1 MRMQLLIPAMAMLA
15 VLGARG
21 AGAAGSDGA
30 PASDGLK
37 PGDVLD
43 QKSAQRAEGLLP
55 PEILKHYQHNE
66 YVNPISD
73 WPANVYNWPE
83 DFQAGSKQ
91 NTGRYTTGK
100 LGEILETA
108 SGKQPAYIIGFPFPE
123 IDPADPAAAVKI
135 LWNFYYRTY
144 YFGNLRAESQLNM
157 MSPGS
162 LERRLDVDVSFMY
175 YDGVPEQERVKN
187 NPQNFLY
194 QQLVVVNSPN
204 DLQGTGSLSWR
215 YRDPQKRDSSWAYV
229 PALRRV
235 RAVSPANRSDGFLGS
250 DMSQDDGP
258 FFDGKPEDF
267 DWKLKG
273 EVDQLRLVDPMN
285 LQGKS
290 GNNWL
295 SNGGW
300 RADWPA
306 DLKFLGY
313 MDPQWRGVSWAPIAA
328 GLAKRRFYVIE
339 GTPRDKYYLFG
350 KIELYLD
357 KISFQGAWNR
367 KFGWKGELLNI
378 EQVMAWNPHTVTR
391 PNGKKDWV
399 QGTNQAFQCAESIKL
414 ERATVAGIKS
424 SPTANFDAR
433 LTFDPKLF
441 DLDAL
446 SQHGK

>member
-1 MRMQLLIPAMAMLA
+1 MRTRVVLIHAVVMLILLVATGVRADAP
-15 VLGARG
+15 G
-21 AGAAGSDGA
+21 GAAS
-30 PASDGLK
+30 SDGLK

-43 QKSAQRAEGLLP
+43 QRTFQKAEGLLP
-55 PEILKHYQHNE
+55 SEILKHYEHNE

-73 WPANVYNWPE
+73 WPANLYNWPE
-83 DFQAGSKQ
+83 DFLAGSKQ
-91 NTGRYTTGK
+91 NAGRYTTGK
-100 LGEILETA
+100 LGEILESA
-108 SGKQPAYIIGFPFPE
+108 RGKQPAYIIGFPFPD
-123 IDPADPAAAVKI
+123 IDPADPSAGVKI

-175 YDGVPEQERVKN
+175 YDGVPEQERLKN

-194 QQLVVVNSPN
+194 QQLVVVMSPN

-290 GNNWL
+290 ANSWL
-295 SNGGW
+295 
-300 RADWPA
+300 
-306 DLKFLGY
+306 
-313 MDPQWRGVSWAPIAA
+313 
-328 GLAKRRFYVIE
+328 
-339 GTPRDKYYLFG
+339 
-350 KIELYLD
+350 
-357 KISFQGAWNR
+357 
-367 KFGWKGELLNI
+367 
-378 EQVMAWNPHTVTR
+378 

-399 QGTNQAFQCAESIKL
+399 QGTNQAFQCAENIKL

-424 SPTANFDAR
+424 SATATFDGR

>member
-1 MRMQLLIPAMAMLA
+1 MRTRVLIPVVVMLILLVA
-15 VLGARG
+15 SGVLADAPG
-21 AGAAGSDGA
+21 GAA
-30 PASDGLK
+30 PSDGLK

-43 QKSAQRAEGLLP
+43 QRNWQRAEGLLP
-55 PEILKHYQHNE
+55 PEILKHYEKNE

-100 LGEILETA
+100 LGEILESA
-108 SGKQPAYIIGFPFPE
+108 SGKQPAYIIGFPFPD
-123 IDPADPAAAVKI
+123 IDAADPSAGVKI

-157 MSPGS
+157 MSPAS
-162 LERRLDVDVSFMY
+162 LERRLDVDVRFMY

-194 QQLVVVNSPN
+194 QQLVVVMSPN

-267 DWKLKG
+267 TWTMKSQ
-273 EVDQLRLVDPMN
+273 VDSLRLVDPLN
-285 LQGKS
+285 LEGKS
-290 GNNWL
+290 SNLWL
-295 SNGGW
+295 PTGGW
-300 RADWPA
+300 RADWP
-306 DLKFLGY
+306 DRPFLGY
-313 MDPQWRGVSWAPIAA
+313 MDPQWKGVSWAPIAA
-328 GLAKRRFYVIE
+328 GLARRPFYVVE
-339 GTPRDKYYLFG
+339 GVPKDTYYLYG
-350 KIELYLD
+350 KVELYLD
-357 KISFQGAWNR
+357 TIGFQGAWNR
-367 KFGWKGELLNI
+367 KFSWKGELLNTT
-378 EQVMAWNPHTVTR
+378 QVMAWNPHTVVR

-399 QGTNQAFQCAESIKL
+399 QGSNQAFQCSENVKIN
-414 ERATVAGIKS
+414 RATIAGIKS
-424 SPTANFDAR
+424 SPKAGFDAR
-433 LTFDPKLF
+433 IKFDPSHF
-441 DLDAL
+441 AL
-446 SQHGK
+446 ESLARYGK

>member
-1 MRMQLLIPAMAMLA
+1 MRTRVVLSHAVVMLILLVATGVRADTP
-15 VLGARG
+15 GS
-21 AGAAGSDGA
+21 AAS
-30 PASDGLK
+30 SDGLK

-43 QKSAQRAEGLLP
+43 TKSAQRAEGLLP

-100 LGEILETA
+100 LGEILESA
-108 SGKQPAYIIGFPFPE
+108 SGKQPAYIIGFPFPD
-123 IDPADPAAAVKI
+123 IDPADPSAGVKI

-175 YDGVPEQERVKN
+175 YDGVPEQERLKN

-204 DLQGTGSLSWR
+204 DLQGTSSLTWR
-215 YRDPQKRDSSWAYV
+215 YRDADKRDSNWAYV

-267 DWKLKG
+267 TWKLVG
-273 EVDQLRLVDPMN
+273 EAEQLRLVDP
-285 LQGKS
+285 LSFDGKS
-290 GNNWL
+290 NSVWL
-295 SNGGW
+295 PTGGW
-300 RADWPA
+300 RARWPTG
-306 DLKFLGY
+306 LKSLGY
-313 MDPQWRGVSWAPIAA
+313 MDSDWKGVGWAPISAA
-328 GLAKRRFYVIE
+328 LAKRSFWVIE
-339 GTPRDKYYLFG
+339 GVPKDKYYLYG
-350 KIELYLD
+350 KIQLYID
-357 KISFQGAWNR
+357 K
-367 KFGWKGELLNI
+367 E
-378 EQVMAWNPHTVTR
+378 
-391 PNGKKDWV
+391 
-399 QGTNQAFQCAESIKL
+399 
-414 ERATVAGIKS
+414 
-424 SPTANFDAR
+424 
-433 LTFDPKLF
+433 TFD
-441 DLDAL
+441 
-446 SQHGK
+446 

>member
-1 MRMQLLIPAMAMLA
+1 MRMQLLIPAIAMLA

-83 DFQAGSKQ
+83 DSQAASKQ
-91 NTGRYTTGK
+91 NGGRYTTGR
-100 LGEILETA
+100 LGEILESA
-108 SGKQPAYIIGFPFPE
+108 SGKQPAYIIGFPFPD
-123 IDPADPAAAVKI
+123 IDPADPSAGVKI
-135 LWNFYYRTY
+135 LWNYFYRTY

-175 YDGVPEQERVKN
+175 YDGVPEQERLKN

-267 DWKLKG
+267 TWKLVG
-273 EVDQLRLVDPMN
+273 EEEILRQVDPFALAKDCN
-285 LQGKS
+285 FFQLPE
-290 GNNWL
+290 
-295 SNGGW
+295 GGW
-300 RADWPA
+300 RSVFKDVPT
-306 DLKFLGY
+306 FGFQ
-313 MDPQWRGVSWAPIAA
+313 DPNWKGIAWAPKVMH
-328 GLAKRRFYVIE
+328 LARRKVWIVE
-339 GTPRDKYYLFG
+339 GVPKDRYYLYG
-350 KIELYLD
+350 KIELRID
-357 KISFQGAWNR
+357 AQNWQGSYN
-367 KFGWKGELLNI
+367 
-378 EQVMAWNPHTVTR
+378 
-391 PNGKKDWV
+391 
-399 QGTNQAFQCAESIKL
+399 
-414 ERATVAGIKS
+414 
-424 SPTANFDAR
+424 
-433 LTFDPKLF
+433 
-441 DLDAL
+441 
-446 SQHGK
+446 

>member
-1 MRMQLLIPAMAMLA
+1 MRMQLLIPAIAMLA

-21 AGAAGSDGA
+21 ADAAGSDGA

-66 YVNPISD
+66 YGTPIAE
-73 WPANVYNWPE
+73 WPGNVYTGPKNS
-83 DFQAGSKQ
+83 QAGSKQ
-91 NTGRYTTGK
+91 NTERYTTGK

-175 YDGVPEQERVKN
+175 YDGVPEQERLKN

-273 EVDQLRLVDPMN
+273 EVDQLRFVDPGN
-285 LQGKS
+285 LEGKS
-290 GNNWL
+290 
-295 SNGGW
+295 SNLWVSTGGW
-300 RADWPA
+300 RANWP
-306 DLKFLGY
+306 DTKFLGY
-313 MDPQWRGVSWAPIAA
+313 MDPNWKGVSWAPIMA
-328 GLAKRRFYVIE
+328 GLAKRRFYVVEAI
-339 GTPRDKYYLFG
+339 PRDKYYLYG

-357 KISFQGAWNR
+357 KVSFQGAWNR
-367 KFGWKGELLNI
+367 KFGWKNELINTL
-378 EQVMAWNPHTVTR
+378 QVMSWNPHTVTR
-391 PNGKKDWV
+391 PNGRKDWG

-414 ERATVAGIKS
+414 NRATVAGIKS
-424 SPTANFDAR
+424 SPTSNFDAR
-433 LTFDPKLF
+433 LTFDPKIF

-446 SQHGK
+446 STHGK

>member
-1 MRMQLLIPAMAMLA
+1 MRMQLLIPAIAMLA

-83 DFQAGSKQ
+83 DSQAASKQ
-91 NTGRYTTGK
+91 NGGRYTTGR
-100 LGEILETA
+100 LGEILESA
-108 SGKQPAYIIGFPFPE
+108 SGKQPAYIIGFPFPD
-123 IDPADPAAAVKI
+123 IDPADPSAGVKI
-135 LWNFYYRTY
+135 LWNYFYRTY

-175 YDGVPEQERVKN
+175 YDGVPEQERLKN

-267 DWKLKG
+267 TWTMKSQ
-273 EVDQLRLVDPMN
+273 VDSLRLVDPLN
-285 LQGKS
+285 LEGKS
-290 GNNWL
+290 SNLWL
-295 SNGGW
+295 PTGGW
-300 RADWPA
+300 RADWP
-306 DLKFLGY
+306 DRPFLGY
-313 MDPQWRGVSWAPIAA
+313 MDPQWKGVSWAPIAA
-328 GLAKRRFYVIE
+328 GLARRPFYVVE
-339 GTPRDKYYLFG
+339 GVPKDTYYLYG

-357 KISFQGAWNR
+357 TIGFQGAWNR
-367 KFGWKGELLNI
+367 KFSWKGELLNTT
-378 EQVMAWNPHTVTR
+378 QVMAWNPHTVVR

-399 QGTNQAFQCAESIKL
+399 QGSNQAFQCSENVKIN
-414 ERATVAGIKS
+414 RATIAGIKS
-424 SPTANFDAR
+424 SPKAGFDAR
-433 LTFDPKLF
+433 IKSDPSHF
-441 DLDAL
+441 AL
-446 SQHGK
+446 ESLARYGK